1 MLASVQN
8 ALIMSIIVSFL
19 ITIIIVPWLIK
30 RLAERGLVGM
40 DENKFDKPNIP
51 EMGGLAVVIGF
62 VAGVSTFLIISN
74 VLAENDA
81 ALEELEDLAAPVL
94 AVVLAVVGAALTG
107 IMDDLFGLRQR
118 IKAIIPFLF
127 AIPVGVFTAD
137 KTTMTFVFTSID
149 FGMLMI
155 LIAPFGV
162 TCAAN
167 AGNMLEG
174 FNGLG
179 TGLGIIISVTL
190 IIIAFLNG
198 AEDTLILLFPLL
210 GALVAFLWFNRYPAK
225 IFPGDTLTL
234 FMGAT
239 LASAAILGDMKTI
252 GALLFV
258 PMIIEFFLK
267 LRGHFTGENYGVPDE
282 EGFLSYEGKTES
294 LTHIIMKRKKVK
306 EWRLVMIIW
315 GMEAILCAIV
325 LIPVIINA
333 S

>member
-1 MLASVQN
+1 MLDPNQI
-8 ALIMSIIVSFL
+8 ALIMSLIASFL
-19 ITIIIVPWLIK
+19 TTIITVPWLIR
-30 RLAERGLVGM
+30 RLAERGLVGV
-40 DENKFDKPNIP
+40 DENKFDKPKIP

-62 VAGVSTFLIISN
+62 VAGVSTFLVIGN
-74 VLAENDA
+74 VLAEDIEA
-81 ALEELEDLAAPVL
+81 EEKLMDLAGPVL

-118 IKAIIPFLF
+118 IKAVIPFLF

-137 KTTMTFVFTSID
+137 KTTMSFIFTSVD
-149 FGMLMI
+149 FGILMI

-179 TGLGIIISVTL
+179 TGLGIIISITL
-190 IIIAFLNG
+190 ISIAFMHG
-198 AEDTLILLFPLL
+198 ANDTLILLFPLL

-239 LASAAILGDMKTI
+239 LACAVILGDMKTV
-252 GALLFV
+252 GALLFI

-267 LRGHFTGENYGVPDE
+267 LRGHFKGENYGKPDE
-282 EGFLSYEGKTES
+282 EGYLSYEGRTES
-294 LTHIIMKRKKVK
+294 LTHIIMKKKKVK
-306 EWRLVMIIW
+306 EWTLVFALWCI
-315 GMEAILCAIV
+315 EAILCIMV
-325 LIPVIINA
+325 LLLVIIEVF
-333 S
+333 

>member
-1 MLASVQN
+1 
-8 ALIMSIIVSFL
+8 
-19 ITIIIVPWLIK
+19 
-30 RLAERGLVGM
+30 
-40 DENKFDKPNIP
+40 
-51 EMGGLAVVIGF
+51 MGGLAVVIGF

-74 VLAENDA
+74 VLAENDS

-118 IKAIIPFLF
+118 IKAVIPFLF

-149 FGMLMI
+149 FGILMI

-198 AEDTLILLFPLL
+198 ADDTLILLFPLL

-252 GALLFV
+252 GAVLFI

-306 EWRLVMIIW
+306 EWRLVMILW
-315 GMEAILCAIV
+315 GMEAILCVII